1 MSKQNIDT
9 SGFTLAK
16 GTQLTGDDFFEIKVM
31 DNITVAVVCDGVGS
45 AMQGAEAA
53 KRVSHF
59 LGTLFE
65 EQTKVLE
72 YGKIH
77 QTLY

>member
-31 DNITVAVVCDGVGS
+31 DNITVAVVCDGVGLRC
-45 AMQGAEAA
+45 
-53 KRVSHF
+53 RVLKLRSVCLTF
-59 LGTLFE
+59 
-65 EQTKVLE
+65 
-72 YGKIH
+72 
-77 QTLY
+77 